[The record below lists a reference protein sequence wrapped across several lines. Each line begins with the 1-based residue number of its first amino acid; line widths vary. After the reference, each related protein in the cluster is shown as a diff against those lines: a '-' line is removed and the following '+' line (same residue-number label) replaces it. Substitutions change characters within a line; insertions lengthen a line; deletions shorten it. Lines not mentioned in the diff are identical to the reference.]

1 MAVSIPSSSIAAT
14 NGPVVRMLVP
24 GFTVTELPV
33 HLSNQDNL
41 RFAPDGTLT
50 ALGYDGRVW
59 RLRDT
64 DGDGLEDTAEPF
76 WDRPTLSVPVGMAWT
91 TQGLYVASHGKVSLL
106 RDTDGDGRADTEEIV
121 VSDWPATDGTS
132 GGVDAAALTLDP
144 AGNIYFGLLV
154 ADYSNAYRL
163 RKRKDLR
170 PEDKAW
176 LAANGR
182 AAEGD
187 PEEEVSLYDI
197 ASRRGTIQRFSPRS
211 KNLATIAT
219 GIRVPYALAFNRAG
233 DLFNTDQEG
242 ETWMPDG
249 NPLDELNHIVI
260 GRNYGFPPR
269 HDRWLPD
276 IVSEPPVVAFGPQH
290 QSTCGLV
297 FNEPRAALNADA
309 ATRSAA
315 LSAPFTTPLPAPPV
329 PVPRSRKKAPHAP
342 PAPPFPPGSNGDAP
356 VPVHVPLPAAPAQGL
371 FGPAAWEGDAFVAG
385 ESRGKIWRTRLVKTP
400 RGYVGKSQLI
410 ARLSMLTVDLAISP
424 KGDLYVCCHSGP
436 PDWGTGPKGDGKIFK
451 ISYTDA
457 KAPQPVAVWPA
468 TPTEVRVAFDR
479 PLEAAPAGASTPS
492 IEFGE
497 YVRAADR
504 FETLKPPY
512 AVVGQQAATPRGHL
526 AVHRTRLEDNGRTLV
541 IGTDPHPLAVTYAL
555 RLPGVKA
562 AGEPGAGATLDL
574 DYDLSGVE
582 AALTSPGKPDRRLW
596 QPHPDAEVADALIRG
611 SAAHDAFRAAR
622 DGLGMAITAKAYL
635 PAGLHQFVR
644 QSPETQA
651 SNPVFDFIW
660 KVSPP
665 DMTASPQET
674 GLRIEATSTSTS
686 RPGPAPRIAFRT
698 LPATNWA
705 NVPLAWFR
713 VPWAPAAAGSSGT
726 DSRATSAVTGDWENG
741 RGHFFGDKL
750 QCAKCHRIRG
760 EGATVGPDL
769 SNLVHRDATS
779 VLRDIRDPDATLHPD
794 HVTYLAVLKN
804 GVTVTGF
811 VRSSTDDA
819 VRLTDATGKD
829 TTIPRADLQD
839 LHPTGR
845 SLMPTGLLN
854 SLKPSE
860 VDDLMTFLLK
870 EPPTRTKAEVEPILK
885 RPTTNVGSPKL
896 RIVLVASKQDHG
908 PGQHDYPAW
917 QTKWHRLLG
926 TLPDVNIATA
936 WEWPSAAQFADAD
949 VLVFYFWNH
958 DWSAARYAQVDAYQQ
973 RGGGVVVLH
982 SATIADTEPEK
993 LAERIGLS
1001 AQPATVKYRHTAFDL
1016 HLDPKHPLTRG
1027 LPEWLPFL
1035 DEPYWPMI
1043 GDPARITVLATAAM
1057 DGADRPLVWTFQR
1070 GQGRVFASILGHYF
1084 WTLDDPLWRVLC
1096 LRGIAWA
1103 GGRDADSLTA
1113 LATVEAAVK

>member
-1 MAVSIPSSSIAAT
+1 
-14 NGPVVRMLVP
+14 MLVP
-24 GFTVTELPV
+24 GFTVTELPLR
-33 HLSNQDNL
+33 LSNQNNL

-76 WDRPTLSVPVGMAWT
+76 WDRSTISVPVGMAWT

-106 RDTDGDGRADTEEIV
+106 RDTDGDGRADTEDVV
-121 VSDWPATDGTS
+121 VSDWPVTDSAS

-163 RKRKDLR
+163 RKRKDLK
-170 PEDKAW
+170 PEEKAW

-187 PEEEVSLYDI
+187 PDEQVSLYDI

-249 NPLDELNHIVI
+249 NPLDELNHIVL

-276 IVSEPPVVAFGPQH
+276 LVSEPPVVGFGPQH

-309 ATRSAA
+309 AARSAA
-315 LSAPFTTPLPAPPV
+315 LSAPSTTRLPAPPV
-329 PVPRSRKKAPHAP
+329 PVARNRKDAP
-342 PAPPFPPGSNGDAP
+342 PAPPLPPGSNGDVPAP
-356 VPVHVPLPAAPAQGL
+356 VRAPLPAAPAQGL

-410 ARLSMLTVDLAISP
+410 ARLSMLTMDLAISP

-436 PDWGTGPKGDGKIFK
+436 PDWGTGPKGEGKIFK
-451 ISYTDA
+451 ISYADA
-457 KAPQPVAVWPA
+457 KAPQPVAIWPA
-468 TPTEVRVAFDR
+468 TSTEVRVAFDR
-479 PLEAAPAGASTPS
+479 PLEAAPAGAAVPS
-492 IEFGE
+492 IEFGA

-512 AVVGQQAATPRGHL
+512 AVVQQQGATPRGHL
-526 AVHRTRLEDNGRTLV
+526 AVHRTRLEDGGRTMV
-541 IGTDPHPLAVTYAL
+541 ITTDPHPLAVTYAMT
-555 RLPGVKA
+555 LPGVKA
-562 AGEPGAGATLDL
+562 AGEPGAGATVDL

-582 AALTSPGKPDRRLW
+582 AALTSAGKSDRHLW
-596 QPHPDAEVADALIRG
+596 QPHPDAEVSAALTRG
-611 SAAHDAFRAAR
+611 SAAHDAFREAR
-622 DGLGMAITAKAYL
+622 GGNAMTIAAKAYL
-635 PAGLHQFVR
+635 PAGLHQFVW

-651 SNPVFDFIW
+651 ADPEFDFIW
-660 KVSPP
+660 KLSAP
-665 DMTASPQET
+665 DTTSTPQET
-674 GLRIEATSTSTS
+674 GLRVEGASTSTS
-686 RPGPAPRIAFRT
+686 RPGPSPRVAFRT

-705 NVPLAWFR
+705 NAPLAWFR
-713 VPWAPAAAGSSGT
+713 VLWAPAAAASSGT
-726 DSRATSAVTGDWENG
+726 DSRATSVVTGDWENG
-741 RGHFFGDKL
+741 RGHFFGEKL

-804 GVTVTGF
+804 GETVTGF
-811 VRSSTDDA
+811 VRASTDDA
-819 VRLTDATGKD
+819 VRIADATGKD
-829 TTIPRADLQD
+829 TIIPRADLQD
-839 LHPTGR
+839 LHPTGK
-845 SLMPTGLLN
+845 SLMPTGLLDA
-854 SLKPSE
+854 LKPSE
-860 VDDLMTFLLK
+860 VDDLLTFLLK
-870 EPPTRTKAEVEPILK
+870 EPPTRTSADLRSAGILSAAPANDASAPGKAPAPLK
-885 RPTTNVGSPKL
+885 V
-896 RIVLVASKQDHG
+896 VLVASKQDHG

-917 QTKWHRLLG
+917 QARWKSLFGSSKDLVAT
-926 TLPDVNIATA
+926 TA
-936 WEWPSAAQFADAD
+936 WEWPSAEQFADAD
-949 VLVFYFWNH
+949 VLIFYFWNH
-958 DWSAARYAQVDAYQQ
+958 DWSAARLAQVDAFQA
-973 RGGGVVVLH
+973 RGGGMVLIH
-982 SATIADTEPEK
+982 SAVIADKEPEQ
-993 LAERIGLS
+993 LATRIGLA
-1001 AQPATVKYRHTAFDL
+1001 AQPARVKYRHTAFDL
-1016 HLDPKHPLTRG
+1016 DLLPGSPITQG
-1027 LPEWLPFL
+1027 LPATVPFL

-1043 GDPARITVLATAAM
+1043 GDVGQVKVLATAAV
-1057 DGADRPLVWTFQR
+1057 DGAARPLVWTYER
-1070 GQGRVFASILGHYF
+1070 GQGRVFTSILGHYR
-1084 WTLDDPLWRVLC
+1084 WTLDDPFWRLLC

-1103 GGRDADSLTA
+1103 GHRDPGTFAGLALSEADP
-1113 LATVEAAVK
+1113 K